1 MIESPSY
8 PNSYPNNA
16 HETWILTAPNASI
29 ISIKFHYFHVRT
41 IAEYKKELNI
51 KSYYFLSQ
59 TENGYD
65 FVTIYD
71 GPNDQSTQIEKLSG
85 NLGSFDISSTGNSLF
100 VKIVSDL
107 SWQYGGFFAT
117 IHYGNAYLNILSY
130 I

>member
-1 MIESPSY
+1 MIESPGY

-16 HETWILTAPNASI
+16 YETWILTAPNASI

-85 NLGSFDISSTGNSLF
+85 NLGSFNFSSTGNSLF
-100 VKIVSDL
+100 VKFESD
-107 SWQYGGFFAT
+107 SGQQYTGFLAT
-117 IHYGNAYLNILSY
+117 IHYGNLDLNI
-130 I
+130 